1 MKRILAAFG
10 FLVVALGV
18 FAITDS
24 ASAKD
29 SILNSFTTTYPAT
42 AGSTLDSC
50 STCHTSVPA
59 LNAYGAALRADGLNF
74 SAIEGLDSDGDGV
87 TNLTEIRNLTGPGN
101 VAAFPTTTTTT
112 TTTPTSTT
120 STAST
125 TSATSTTPTTPA
137 ATPPAAAP
145 SASAGP
151 ASSPGAEAFDA
162 GPAGTVWLAIVDGR
176 LVVTQVES
184 DWSYSQESEDDG
196 DREIEIKFRSG
207 DQEVEFEAELE
218 DGAIRTKVNMESGDD
233 HYDDG
238 GFDDHQSDDHGDDQ
252 GSDVKGDDHGSDHDD
267 DRDDDHGEHEDD

>member
-112 TTTPTSTT
+112 TTTLT
-120 STAST
+120 
-125 TSATSTTPTTPA
+125 
-137 ATPPAAAP
+137 
-145 SASAGP
+145 
-151 ASSPGAEAFDA
+151 
-162 GPAGTVWLAIVDGR
+162 
-176 LVVTQVES
+176 
-184 DWSYSQESEDDG
+184 
-196 DREIEIKFRSG
+196 
-207 DQEVEFEAELE
+207 
-218 DGAIRTKVNMESGDD
+218 
-233 HYDDG
+233 
-238 GFDDHQSDDHGDDQ
+238 
-252 GSDVKGDDHGSDHDD
+252 
-267 DRDDDHGEHEDD
+267 